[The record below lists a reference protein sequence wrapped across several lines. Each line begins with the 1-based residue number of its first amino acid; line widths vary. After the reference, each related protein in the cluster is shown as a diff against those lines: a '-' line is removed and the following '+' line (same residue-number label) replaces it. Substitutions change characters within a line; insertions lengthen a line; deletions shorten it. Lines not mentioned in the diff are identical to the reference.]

1 MDKNVIKSN
10 KIRIYGADRLA
21 QLLVM
26 GEILF
31 TVKDLATLWKI
42 KNSQTLRVLLVRY
55 VKKGLLYRIW
65 RGLYSTV
72 NPKGIDPLLIGIKVL
87 HRYAYISCETILF
100 KYGLINQHPAEITL
114 VSNISKKF
122 SLLGYHYRSRK
133 LPDKI
138 LYDTTGI
145 STEKGV
151 RIASLSRA
159 KRDMT
164 HFNPKKYY
172 DADK

>member
-72 NPKGIDPLLIGIKVL
+72 NPKGIDP
-87 HRYAYISCETILF
+87 
-100 KYGLINQHPAEITL
+100 
-114 VSNISKKF
+114 
-122 SLLGYHYRSRK
+122 
-133 LPDKI
+133 
-138 LYDTTGI
+138 
-145 STEKGV
+145 
-151 RIASLSRA
+151 
-159 KRDMT
+159 
-164 HFNPKKYY
+164 
-172 DADK
+172 